1 MTDENKTAS
10 FADYRFALPQY
21 IIPHHLI
28 SRLTLM
34 VTRIKIKWFKNLI
47 IKWVIKRYNVNISEA
62 VDEDINVYENFNQ
75 FFTRPLKPSVRP
87 IAKGDNILCC
97 PVDGAVSQAGD
108 IKNDTIFQ
116 AKGFDYSAKTLLGG
130 YDDIAAPFKQ
140 GKFATLYLSP
150 RDYHRIHMPVTG
162 TLKHMVYV
170 PGRLF
175 SVNPSTARVIPNV
188 FARNERVIAI
198 FDTQFGAMAMVLVGA
213 LNVACIET
221 VWQGVVT
228 PPHKQPI
235 HRWVYDQEQEIVLN
249 KGDEMGRFNMGSTVV
264 CLFENMDLKIDSSF
278 SPMAPIKMGQAFLS
292 V

>member
-1 MTDENKTAS
+1 MTDKNKTAS
-10 FADYRFALPQY
+10 LADYRFALPQY

-28 SRLTLM
+28 SRITLIM
-34 VTRIKIKWFKNLI
+34 TRIKIKWFKNMI
-47 IKWVIKRYNVNISEA
+47 INWVIKRYNVDLSEA
-62 VDEDINVYENFNQ
+62 VDDDINVYENFNQ

-87 IAKGDNILCC
+87 IAEGENILCC
-97 PVDGAVSQAGD
+97 PVDGAVSQVGD
-108 IKNDTIFQ
+108 IKDDTIFQ
-116 AKGFDYSAKTLLGG
+116 AKDFDYSARTLLGG
-130 YDDIAAPFKQ
+130 YADIAAPFKQ

-150 RDYHRIHMPVTG
+150 RDYHRIHMPVSG

-198 FDTQFGAMAMVLVGA
+198 FDTRFGAMAMVLVGA

-235 HRWVYDQEQEIVLN
+235 HRWVYDQQQDIVLD

-264 CLFENMDLKIDSSF
+264 CLFENKDLNFDPMF
-278 SPMAPIKMGQAFLS
+278 SAMAPIKMGQAFLS
-292 V
+292 I